1 MAEGVRDVEA
11 EVAPIVEP
19 LVSLREDLRRQQRF
33 EIADAIRDA
42 LAKAGIELQQRF
54 GDTAP
59 DRESERGLSRSKNS
73 RT

>member
-42 LAKAGIELQQRF
+42 LAKAGIELQ
-54 GDTAP
+54 DTAQ
-59 DRESERGLSRSKNS
+59 GSRWH
-73 RT
+73 RA